1 MASPM
6 SFSLKVW
13 YNKSGVDTMQNPCKI
28 ILKPKEEIRIVQGH
42 PWVFNNEIDQIQGD
56 IKSGE
61 IAYVYSSKN
70 VFVGKGFLN
79 TSSKIFV
86 RVLSRDENEVIDT
99 LFFKN
104 IIEKSNQSRRDL
116 GYEDSYRVLFGEA
129 DGIPGLIV
137 DKYGDFLS
145 IQILSLG
152 IDQRKEM
159 FIKLLV
165 DLFKPKGIYER
176 SDVPV
181 RKKEGL
187 PLFKGVVYGEVP
199 ATVRIKENNLWMDI
213 DIINGQ
219 KTGSFL
225 DQADNHEAIKP
236 YVKDKTVLDCFSH
249 IGGFGLHAA
258 YYDAK
263 SVTCLDISE
272 HAVEQIKHNASLN
285 QLHQVT
291 AEKAD
296 VFEAL
301 RLYQKQNTTFD
312 VVVLDP
318 PAFAKKNDD
327 IKKAYQG
334 YKEINLQALKII
346 NPDGYLISCSCS
358 HYMTPALFMDM
369 LMEASQDAKKITQMV
384 EFRIQSK
391 DHPALFGSDESLY
404 LKCITLRVK

>member
-1 MASPM
+1 ME
-6 SFSLKVW
+6 
-13 YNKSGVDTMQNPCKI
+13 PCKI
-28 ILKPKEEIRIVQGH
+28 ILKPKEEIRIQEGH
-42 PWVFNNEIDQIQGD
+42 PWVFNNEIDQISGYIQ
-56 IKSGE
+56 SGE

-86 RVLSRDENEVIDT
+86 RILSRIEDEVIDMN
-99 LFFKN
+99 FFAN
-104 IIEKSNQSRRDL
+104 IIQQANQARRDL
-116 GYEDSYRVLFGEA
+116 GYENSYRVLFAEA
-129 DGIPGLIV
+129 DGIPGLII
-137 DKYGDFLS
+137 DKYGDCLS
-145 IQILSLG
+145 VQILSLG
-152 IDQRKEM
+152 IDLRKQM
-159 FIKLLV
+159 FVDILV
-165 DLFKPKGIYER
+165 QLFNPKGIYER

-187 PLFKGVVYGEVP
+187 ESCKGLLYGDVP
-199 ATVRIKENNLWMDI
+199 ERIRIKENDLWMDI

-225 DQADNHEAIKP
+225 DQQDNHNAIKP
-236 YVKDKTVLDCFSH
+236 YVKDRSVLDCFSH

-258 YYDAK
+258 YHGAK
-263 SVTCLDISE
+263 DVTCLDISE
-272 HAVEQIKHNASLN
+272 LAVENIKHNASINKLD
-285 QLHQVT
+285 HVT

-301 RLYQKQNTTFD
+301 RNYQKNGQEFD

-327 IKKAYQG
+327 VKKAYQG

-346 NPDGYLISCSCS
+346 APQGYLISCSCS

-369 LMEASQDAKKITQMV
+369 LLDASHDAKRITQMI
-384 EFRIQSK
+384 EFRIQGK

>member
-1 MASPM
+1 ME
-6 SFSLKVW
+6 
-13 YNKSGVDTMQNPCKI
+13 PCKI
-28 ILKPKEEIRIVQGH
+28 ILKPKEEIRIQEGH
-42 PWVFNNEIDQIQGD
+42 PWVFNNEIDQISGYIQ
-56 IKSGE
+56 SGE

-86 RVLSRDENEVIDT
+86 RILSRIEDEVIDKN
-99 LFFKN
+99 FFAN
-104 IIEKSNQSRRDL
+104 IIQQANQARRDL
-116 GYEDSYRVLFGEA
+116 GYENSYRVLFAEA
-129 DGIPGLIV
+129 DGIPGLII
-137 DKYGDFLS
+137 DKYGDYLS
-145 IQILSLG
+145 VQILSLG
-152 IDQRKEM
+152 IDLRKQM
-159 FIKLLV
+159 FVDILV
-165 DLFKPKGIYER
+165 QLFNPKGIYER

-187 PLFKGVVYGEVP
+187 ESCKGLLYGDVP
-199 ATVRIKENNLWMDI
+199 ELIRIKENDLWMDI

-225 DQADNHEAIKP
+225 DQQDNHNAIKP
-236 YVKDKTVLDCFSH
+236 YVKNKTVLDCFSH

-258 YYDAK
+258 YHGAK
-263 SVTCLDISE
+263 DVTCLDISE
-272 HAVEQIKHNASLN
+272 LAVENIKHNASINKLD
-285 QLHQVT
+285 HVT

-301 RLYQKQNTTFD
+301 RNYQKNGQEFD

-327 IKKAYQG
+327 VKKAYQG

-346 NPDGYLISCSCS
+346 APQGYLISCSCS

-369 LMEASQDAKKITQMV
+369 LLDASHDAKRITQMI
-384 EFRIQSK
+384 EFRIQGK

>member
-1 MASPM
+1 
-6 SFSLKVW
+6 
-13 YNKSGVDTMQNPCKI
+13 MQNPCKI

>member
-1 MASPM
+1 ME
-6 SFSLKVW
+6 
-13 YNKSGVDTMQNPCKI
+13 PCKI
-28 ILKPKEEIRIVQGH
+28 ILKPKEEIRIQEGH
-42 PWVFNNEIDQIQGD
+42 PWVFNNEIDQISGHIQ
-56 IKSGE
+56 SGE
-61 IAYVYSSKN
+61 IAHVYSSKN
-70 VFVGKGFLN
+70 VFIGKGFLN

-86 RVLSRDENEVIDT
+86 RILSRIEDEVIDKN
-99 LFFKN
+99 FFTH
-104 IIEKSNQSRRDL
+104 IIQQANQSRRDL
-116 GYEDSYRVLFGEA
+116 GYDHSYRVLFAEA
-129 DGIPGLIV
+129 DGIPGFII
-137 DKYGDFLS
+137 DKYGDYLS
-145 IQILSLG
+145 VQILSLG
-152 IDQRKEM
+152 IDLRKHM
-159 FIKLLV
+159 FVDILV
-165 DLFKPKGIYER
+165 QLFNPKGIYER

-187 PLFKGVVYGEVP
+187 EPYKGLLYGYVP
-199 ATVRIKENNLWMDI
+199 ELIRIKENDLWMDI

-225 DQADNHEAIKP
+225 DQQDNHNAIKP
-236 YVKDKTVLDCFSH
+236 YVNGKTVLDCFSH

-258 YYDAK
+258 YHGAK
-263 SVTCLDISE
+263 DVTCLDISE
-272 HAVEQIKHNASLN
+272 LAVENIKHNAAINKLDN
-285 QLHQVT
+285 VT

-301 RLYQKQNTTFD
+301 RIYQKNGKQFD

-346 NPDGYLISCSCS
+346 APQGYLISCSCS

-369 LMEASQDAKKITQMV
+369 LLDASHDAKRITQMV
-384 EFRIQSK
+384 EFRIQGK

>member
-1 MASPM
+1 M

-13 YNKSGVDTMQNPCKI
+13 YNKSGVGTMQNPCKI

-285 QLHQVT
+285 QLNQVT